1 MFWRWNNVWETLI
14 YVNDFYKFW
23 DMILCTMR
31 SGKKNDEEEKWKKY
45 SEVVNLWFLNVFDDE

>member
-1 MFWRWNNVWETLI
+1 MFWRWNNVWEPLI

-31 SGKKNDEEEKWKKY
+31 SEKKNDEEEKWKNIPKL
-45 SEVVNLWFLNVFDDE
+45 SICDF